1 MRREKRK
8 QREAIERI
16 KLGVQTQEELERQN
30 EIPDVKKQLNGKHS
44 VYTDEGDA
52 AHLGHDHGK
61 HIIGLLAQAF
71 GSLRGERH
79 RVPKSLLRHATP
91 TLSQPSSRGVSPC
104 RPDCGRLSTSSCLYL
119 TC

>member
-30 EIPDVKKQLNGKHS
+30 AIPDVNKKPLNGKVS

-52 AHLGHDHGK
+52 AHPGHNQIQHNVPFLVSRSTNNHGN
-61 HIIGLLAQAF
+61 AWSESA
-71 GSLRGERH
+71 
-79 RVPKSLLRHATP
+79 
-91 TLSQPSSRGVSPC
+91 
-104 RPDCGRLSTSSCLYL
+104 
-119 TC
+119 